1 MSYKIFEQPKILA
14 MIQPPALP
22 GTYLNNGEDIN
33 SILKK
38 VMEEASLLE
47 KIGFDGFIIQNMHD
61 GPIKQVSN
69 PETIAFMTVITK
81 EIKRKFPQML
91 LGVLVNWDGI
101 ASLAVAQACQADF
114 VRVEHLYTGAS
125 VGLSGIIEGQCYQ
138 ILELKKKLQSNIPI
152 FADVQEV
159 NGNYI
164 LPIPKERDAIRIV
177 KRAFAD
183 GIFLSGKST
192 EESIEL
198 IKKIRPKLPDVPIIL
213 GGGATGDN
221 IYELMKYYDGVSVAT
236 WIKDGD
242 MRNPINLDKAKLF
255 LKNAKLGINEKI
267 VT

>member
-1 MSYKIFEQPKILA
+1 MAYKMFEKPKILA
-14 MIQPPALP
+14 MIQPHALP

-33 SILKK
+33 YILEK
-38 VMEEASLLE
+38 VMEEASTLE

-81 EIKRKFPQML
+81 EIKRKFPGML

-101 ASLAVAQACQADF
+101 ASLAVAEACQADF

-138 ILELKKKLQSNIPI
+138 ILELKKKLHSNTPI

-164 LPIPKERDAIRIV
+164 LPIEKDKDAIRVV

-183 GIFLSGKST
+183 GIFLGGKST

-198 IKKIRPKLPDVPIIL
+198 IKKIRPRLPNIPIIL

-255 LKNAKLGINEKI
+255 LENAKRGISEREM
-267 VT
+267 